1 MFFVNFLLKKSLA
14 LEKSL
19 IPIDKFDPNAKEVKK
34 DKLNSGPKKRK
45 SLGKKETKIKRKSL
59 EQRKYKTEAEH
70 VRYGHVEEK
79 RLASNVFKQTE
90 NKKVTEH
97 TESQCCE
104 GRNKDFEIRATKSDT
119 KSPRK
124 APEEKRNHNVDGEQ
138 VEALTRN
145 RKVIQQTGDKKM
157 LEHKYPRH
165 LVEKNMVKKGLG
177 KKKDTLKH
185 AGEGFIEGTTDNKER
200 NHGKVDGKGT
210 QESKFE
216 GSNVDT
222 VLEDVKEKTHDTD
235 IHSTHFKGR
244 FVDVK
249 NDGKALAGRKEK
261 HIDKDDG
268 KALGGRKEK
277 HIDKD
282 DGKTDLDA
290 RCCSKDNLKRKDI
303 DTKIGAIVV
312 KDKEMQSIPEGKDKR
327 CLKDIKDTLIAEGAI
342 DDKYNRS
349 SIEDKYNTSALEP
362 QYSGTTKNSCYQKF
376 EKALNAAIEGNYK
389 CFMEDTWTEDNSF
402 YNLKKFQRTARI
414 RKSNK
419 SNNSKVWK
427 NRAEPRVV

>member
-19 IPIDKFDPNAKEVKK
+19 IHIDKFDPNAKEVKK

-59 EQRKYKTEAEH
+59 EQRKYKTDAEH

-145 RKVIQQTGDKKM
+145 RKVIQQTGDKKI

-177 KKKDTLKH
+177 KKRDTLKH

-210 QESKFE
+210 QESIFE

-222 VLEDVKEKTHDTD
+222 VLEDVKEKTDDTD
-235 IHSTHFKGR
+235 IDSTHFKGR

-249 NDGKALAGRKEK
+249 N
-261 HIDKDDG
+261 DG

-342 DDKYNRS
+342 DDKYNSSSIEDKYNRS

-376 EKALNAAIEGNYK
+376 EKALNVAIEGNYR
-389 CFMEDTWTEDNSF
+389 CFMEDTWTEDNSL